1 MNSEDKK
8 KRTNGDGS
16 VYYRKSDDRW
26 CASLSL
32 DSDTGKPRRVTRTV
46 PKIGT
51 PKHQEKAAEALLTK
65 LRRER
70 DNNGDIPTAILNVE
84 TWARRWLNEIAVKE
98 VRPGT
103 ASTYRTDIEQYIIP
117 AIGRRQLRKLTPDHV
132 RQVDEFIA
140 AKGLTRSRSRAYQT
154 LSQILESARREGHVT
169 RNVAD
174 LVNRPRTAKAK
185 LTMLTVEHALKILA
199 ATTGR
204 PAPIAIDRLASRW
217 WAALFTGARQGELL
231 GLEWDR
237 VDFERG
243 VLDLSWQLQRLS
255 WEHGCGAPI
264 GTETVKG
271 KNGKPDRTI
280 DIYRCG
286 RKRGTDC
293 TQRKL
298 TSPADWENRHIIGGL
313 WWSRPKSSAG
323 WRIIPLVSPL
333 REMLELRLRESVT
346 EPNPHGLVWTQPNG
360 RPVDPSA
367 DNRAWHE
374 VLALAGVPDARL
386 HDARHAT
393 ASLLRK
399 AGVPI
404 GTIVRIMGHSTQ
416 AMSEAYIDYEIDT
429 LHDGMTRM
437 SALLLESPGKGN

>member
-1 MNSEDKK
+1 M
-8 KRTNGDGS
+8 
-16 VYYRKSDDRW
+16 YYRKSDDRY
-26 CASLSL
+26 CASLSQ
-32 DSDTGKPRRVTRTV
+32 DDAPRVTRTV
-46 PKIGT
+46 PKVGT
-51 PKHQEKAAEALLTK
+51 PRQQKKAAEALLVK
-65 LRRER
+65 MRRER
-70 DNNGDIPTAILNVE
+70 DQNGSIPTAILNVE
-84 TWARRWLNEIAVKE
+84 TWARKWLNEIAVKE

-103 ASTYRTDIEQYIIP
+103 ASTYRTNIEQYIIP
-117 AIGRRQLRKLTPDHV
+117 AIGKRQLRKLTPEHV
-132 RQVDEFIA
+132 RQVDRFIET
-140 AKGLTRSRSRAYQT
+140 KGLTRSRSSAYQT
-154 LSQILESARREGHVT
+154 LNQMLESARREGHVT
-169 RNVAD
+169 RNVAE
-174 LVNRPRTAKAK
+174 LVNRPRTPKAK
-185 LTMLTVEHALKILA
+185 LTMLTVEHALKILQV
-199 ATTGR
+199 TTGR

-231 GLEWDR
+231 GLEWGR

-243 VLDLSWQLQRLS
+243 VLDLSWQMQRLS
-255 WEHGCGAPI
+255 WEHGCGD
-264 GTETVKG
+264 T
-271 KNGKPDRTI
+271 
-280 DIYRCG
+280 CG

-293 TQRKL
+293 PQRKL

-333 REMLELRLRESVT
+333 REMLELRLRESAA

-367 DNRAWHE
+367 DNRAWHD

-404 GTIVRIMGHSTQ
+404 GTIVRIMGHSTH

-437 SALLLESPGKGN
+437 SALLLESPAPVSDLGSN